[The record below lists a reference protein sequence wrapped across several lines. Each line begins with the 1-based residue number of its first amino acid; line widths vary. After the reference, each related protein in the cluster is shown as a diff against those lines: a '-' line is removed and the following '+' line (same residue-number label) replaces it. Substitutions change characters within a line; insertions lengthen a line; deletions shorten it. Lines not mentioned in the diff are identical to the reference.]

1 MSILNLCMSSY
12 IKEILFNVK
21 NNYMLDNRIPNKL
34 WGKSSFLPYWNGRC
48 FFFGSVLWISVSEV
62 LQSWQVLQDSPIS
75 TVLLFSLN
83 SDSPSTAAEVKGR
96 WFLFHNNNS
105 FIIIIIIINSFYL
118 LSTIHSK
125 QNTTSL
131 LDCVVARGKLLGM
144 IQKVWRLPVVI
155 LDAPSV

>member
-1 MSILNLCMSSY
+1 MMMSILNLCMSSY

-21 NNYMLDNRIPNKL
+21 NNYMLDNRIPNK
-34 WGKSSFLPYWNGRC
+34 C

-105 FIIIIIIINSFYL
+105 FIIIIIIIINSFYL
-118 LSTIHSK
+118 LSTLHSK